1 MGYQQFKIQ
10 NTKQAGGEQMKI
22 ATMIICCLVCLIANF
37 IVVMLAM
44 IAALK
49 ATSNTLVSVIEACEK
64 ADKNKIFMEAWHE
77 HTK

>member
-1 MGYQQFKIQ
+1 MN
-10 NTKQAGGEQMKI
+10 NTEI
-22 ATMIICCLVCLIANF
+22 ATMIICCLVYLIVNF

-49 ATSNTLVSVIEACEK
+49 V
-64 ADKNKIFMEAWHE
+64 FMEAWHE

>member
-1 MGYQQFKIQ
+1 
-10 NTKQAGGEQMKI
+10 
-22 ATMIICCLVCLIANF
+22 MIICCLVCLIVNF

-49 ATSNTLVSVIEACEK
+49 ATSNTLVSVIKACEE